1 LDDSSL
7 HGVVGSKKAIQR
19 TVKIRVH
26 RARLWSTPPGGDLG
40 DKVYQQDSGV
50 PPQADQRRCWLEKAA
65 SLIEKETLKKRI
77 ANIE

>member
-1 LDDSSL
+1 M
-7 HGVVGSKKAIQR
+7 
-19 TVKIRVH
+19 
-26 RARLWSTPPGGDLG
+26 GDN
-40 DKVYQQDSGV
+40 VYQQDSGV